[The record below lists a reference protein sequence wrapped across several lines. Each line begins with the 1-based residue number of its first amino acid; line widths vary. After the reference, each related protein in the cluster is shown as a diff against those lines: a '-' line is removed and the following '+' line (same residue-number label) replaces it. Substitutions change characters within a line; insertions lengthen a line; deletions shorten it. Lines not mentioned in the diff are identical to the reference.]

1 MSPWDTSCAQG
12 AAGSCEKRCFSSPFP
27 RTAVWGKHPALQP
40 AQPQGRR
47 GGEGQGLSGG
57 WSLGGNWHPPRCAG
71 EGVPG
76 ASARH
81 PGLGALGLPFPGCGV
96 SSWCRGNGGET
107 PWGRRWSFREL
118 PAGAAA
124 GGSRSGQGRPWGPP
138 HEEPLLRPWGCRE
151 RVLRPHTTRGHIPQV
166 GPENS
171 SPASLPP
178 RIGELESGKEGAF

>member
-1 MSPWDTSCAQG
+1 MPRGLQAAARNVAFLRPFPEQLCGVNTQHCSPLSLRGGGEARAKDSQG
-12 AAGSCEKRCFSSPFP
+12 AGAWVGTGILLGVR
-27 RTAVWGKHPALQP
+27 
-40 AQPQGRR
+40 GR
-47 GGEGQGLSGG
+47 
-57 WSLGGNWHPPRCAG
+57 
-71 EGVPG
+71 GVPG

-96 SSWCRGNGGET
+96 SGWCRGNRGET

-151 RVLRPHTTRGHIPQV
+151 RVLRPHTMRGHVPQV